1 MAISKLSR
9 RPKLET
15 FQPVRLA
22 ASIGVC
28 LATGFIG
35 LLVTTPA
42 INSWY
47 RYLNQPVLA
56 PPNWIFAPV
65 WTILYILM
73 GISLY
78 LAWRRRAR
86 LTWFWL
92 QLVLNANWSSVFF
105 GLRSPKLAL
114 LNIIVLWLSIV
125 LAIKDFRRK
134 SVFAAWLL
142 VPYLAWVTFATY
154 LNWAIMRLN

>member
-1 MAISKLSR
+1 MTVKKFNSRLRFSGIRLAGSVAICLSAGVIGSVFTVPAISGWYQFLN
-9 RPKLET
+9 RPV
-15 FQPVRLA
+15 F
-22 ASIGVC
+22 S
-28 LATGFIG
+28 
-35 LLVTTPA
+35 
-42 INSWY
+42 
-47 RYLNQPVLA
+47 